1 MKSGLYT
8 IIEFDEND
16 KWFVIGETMYNDE
29 KYNYLIRV
37 TSDETDFIEDFM
49 VVKCFDNNGEE
60 YFDVVKDS
68 DVLKEVTPLLIPNI
82 DELLK
87 NPKEALKELIKY

>member
-8 IIEFDEND
+8 IIEFDKDD
-16 KWFVIGETMYNDE
+16 KWFVIGETIYNNE

-37 TSDETDFIEDFM
+37 TPNEDDFIEDFM
-49 VVKCFDNNGEE
+49 VVKCFSNNGEE
-60 YFDVVKDS
+60 YFDVVKDK
-68 DVLKEVTPLLIPNI
+68 DVLKNVTPLLIPNL

-87 NPKEALKELIKY
+87 NPKEALKELMKY